1 MTILRLPKIPGFLFA
16 AFIMLLNAS
25 GPASAGETQNVL
37 SLVPNP
43 AVVEQVPGK
52 FLIDAGTSIAVDAGS
67 PALKDIG
74 KFLASRLREST
85 GYNLPLD
92 TARTGI
98 SVRGAPDAIVLSI
111 APHKA
116 AVAAEG
122 YELSVGNT
130 GIRITAGGAAGAFYA
145 LQTLFQLLPPELEHA
160 APVYGVA
167 WEVPCVRIQ
176 DAPRF
181 SWRGMH
187 LDVGRHFFGKKFVE
201 EYIDLISRYKFNVFH
216 WHLTED
222 QGWRIEIKKYPKLTS
237 VGSWRK
243 ETLGDG
249 QPHGGFYTQDEIRE
263 VVAYAR
269 QRFVT
274 IVPEIEMPGHSTA
287 AIASYPELSCTGGPF
302 DVQTKWRVFED
313 VYCAGNDRTFE
324 FLQDVLTEVMDL
336 FPGQFIHI
344 GGDECP
350 KTRWKVCPRCQA
362 RIKAEGLAGEHELQ
376 SYFIRRIER
385 FLNAHGKRLVG
396 WDEILEGGL
405 APNATV
411 MSWRGIDGG
420 IAAASSGHD
429 VVMTPT
435 SNCYFDY
442 HQGLTGEPGAIG
454 NYLPLDRVYAY
465 EPVPPGLAPDRVSHI
480 LGAQGNVWTEYIPDA
495 RKAEYMAFPR
505 ACAMSEV
512 VWSAPGRKDF
522 RDFSARMAGQYERLV
537 ARGINVRIPP
547 PSGFE
552 GTIVLFRDTSITILS
567 QVPGSVV
574 RYTTDGTEP
583 ATGSPALAGPLPV
596 RTSTTI
602 KARTFLPSG
611 GMSPVPS
618 GVYSIVDPGANGV
631 SYRIAARGT
640 SSGLAPDTLRG
651 VTYRMSLDGL
661 PLGPDT
667 LTVWLDSYV
676 VIGEEGVYQFT
687 IGQGDSA
694 TISVDGSP
702 VLANRAA
709 DWWDVPSGLFH
720 LRSGP
725 HRLSVTVV
733 KTGRQAGLDLH
744 FKGPGLELQPIPA
757 SMLWRR
763 PR

>member
-1 MTILRLPKIPGFLFA
+1 MTMYRLLKLSGLLFA
-16 AFIMLLNAS
+16 PFLMSLDS
-25 GPASAGETQNVL
+25 PAPALTGGTQSVL

-43 AVVEQVPGK
+43 ASVERLPGK
-52 FLIDAGTSIAVDAGS
+52 FLIGAGTSIAVDAHA
-67 PALKDIG
+67 PLLKDVG

-85 GYNLPLD
+85 GYMLPLD
-92 TARTGI
+92 TAAVPEGPRDRIYLSLPPGG
-98 SVRGAPDAIVLSI
+98 SAPGE
-111 APHKA
+111 
-116 AVAAEG
+116 EG
-122 YELSVGNT
+122 YELAATGN
-130 GIRITAGGAAGAFYA
+130 GIRITAKGAAGAFHA
-145 LQTLFQLLPPELEHA
+145 LQTLFQLLPPEFEYA
-160 APVYGVA
+160 APVYGVV
-167 WEVPCVRIQ
+167 WEVPCVRVQ

-181 SWRGMH
+181 PWRGMH

-287 AIASYPELSCTGGPF
+287 AIAAYPELSCTGGPF
-302 DVQTKWRVFED
+302 EVQTKWRVFED

-376 SYFIRRIER
+376 SYFIRRIEK

-429 VVMTPT
+429 VVMSPT

-442 HQGLTGEPGAIG
+442 YQGLTGETGAIG
-454 NYLPLDRVYAY
+454 NYLPLDRVYSY
-465 EPVPPGLAPDRVSHI
+465 EPVPPGLTPDRVRHI

-512 VWSAPGRKDF
+512 VWSAPGRRDF

-537 ARGINVRIPP
+537 ARGVNVRIPP
-547 PSGFE
+547 PGGFE
-552 GTIVLFRDTSITILS
+552 GSFVLFRDTSVSILS
-567 QVPGSVV
+567 QVPGSIV

-583 ATGSPALAGPLPV
+583 TADSRPVTGPLAV
-596 RTSTTI
+596 RASTTI

-631 SYRIAARGT
+631 SYRIAGRH
-640 SSGLAPDTLRG
+640 SSGGLPVDTLRG

-661 PLGPDT
+661 PLAPDT
-667 LTVWLDSYV
+667 LTVWLDTYV
-676 VIGEEGVYQFT
+676 IVGEEGVYQFT
-687 IGQGDSA
+687 IAQGDSA
-694 TISVDGSP
+694 TLSVDGSP
-702 VLANRAA
+702 VVDNRAA
-709 DWWDVPSGLFH
+709 DWWDVPAGLFH
-720 LRSGP
+720 LRAGP
-725 HRLSVTVV
+725 HRLSVTVI
-733 KTGRQAGLDLH
+733 KTGRQAGLELH
-744 FKGPGLELQPIPA
+744 IKGPGLELQPIPA

>member
-1 MTILRLPKIPGFLFA
+1 MTHTSRVALLFVPLSLLPFLLTSSGA
-16 AFIMLLNAS
+16 AL
-25 GPASAGETQNVL
+25 AGETGSVL

-43 AVVEQVPGK
+43 AGVERLPGK
-52 FLIDAGTSIAVDAGS
+52 FLIDAGTAIAVDAHA
-67 PALKDIG
+67 PLLKDVAG
-74 KFLASRLREST
+74 FLAARLREST
-85 GYNLPLD
+85 GYPLPLD
-92 TARTGI
+92 TAA
-98 SVRGAPDAIVLSI
+98 APDRTPGRVYLSLAARGS
-111 APHKA
+111 APGG
-116 AVAAEG
+116 EG
-122 YELSVGNT
+122 YELAVTAN
-130 GIRITAGGAAGAFYA
+130 GIRISANGAAGAFYA
-145 LQTLFQLLPPELEHA
+145 MQTLFQLLPPEFEYA

-167 WEVPCVRIQ
+167 WEVPCVKIQ

-181 SWRGMH
+181 TWRGMH

-269 QRFVT
+269 KRYVT

-287 AIASYPELSCTGGPF
+287 AIAAYPELSCTGGPF
-302 DVQTKWRVFED
+302 EVQTKWRVFED
-313 VYCAGNDRTFE
+313 VYCAGNDKTFE

-362 RIKAEGLAGEHELQ
+362 RIQAEGLAGEHELQ
-376 SYFIRRIER
+376 SYFVRRIEK
-385 FLNAHGKRLVG
+385 FLNAHGKRLLG

-405 APNATV
+405 PPNATV

-442 HQGLTGEPGAIG
+442 SQGLTGESGATG
-454 NYLPLDRVYAY
+454 NYLPLDRVYSY
-465 EPVPPGLAPDRVSHI
+465 EPVPPGLSPDRARHI

-495 RKAEYMAFPR
+495 RRAEYMTFPR

-537 ARGINVRIPP
+537 ARGVNVRIPP
-547 PSGFE
+547 PGGFE
-552 GTIVLFRDTSITILS
+552 GSTLLFRDTSITILS
-567 QVPGSVV
+567 QVPGSIV

-583 ATGSPALAGPLPV
+583 TVDSRLSTGPLPV

-602 KARTFLPSG
+602 KARTFLRAG
-611 GMSPVPS
+611 GMSPVSS
-618 GVYSIVDPGANGV
+618 GVYSIVDTGANGV
-631 SYRIAARGT
+631 SYRIAGRR
-640 SSGLAPDTLRG
+640 SSGGLPVDTLRG
-651 VTYRMSLDGL
+651 VTYRMSLEGL
-661 PLGPDT
+661 PLTPDSC
-667 LTVWLDSYV
+667 LVLLDSYIGV
-676 VIGEEGVYQFT
+676 GEEGVYQFT
-687 IGQGDSA
+687 IAQGDSA
-694 TISVDGSP
+694 TLSVDGSAA
-702 VLANRAA
+702 VDNRAA
-709 DWWDVPSGLFH
+709 DWWDMPAGLFH
-720 LRSGP
+720 LRKGP
-725 HRLSVTVV
+725 HRLAVTVV
-733 KTGRQAGLDLH
+733 TTGRQAGLDLH
-744 FKGPGLELQPIPA
+744 LRGPGLELQVIPG

>member
-1 MTILRLPKIPGFLFA
+1 MKMNRLPGIPVLLFA
-16 AFIMLLNAS
+16 AFLFLLFSSTPPALS
-25 GPASAGETQNVL
+25 GEIRIVP

-43 AVVEQVPGK
+43 ASVEQLPGR
-52 FLIDAGTSIAVDAGS
+52 FLIDAGTSIAVDGHAS
-67 PALKDIG
+67 LVKDVG
-74 KFLASRLREST
+74 RFLATRLRAST
-85 GYNLPLD
+85 GYLLPLD
-92 TARTGI
+92 TAAVPDGPPDRI
-98 SVRGAPDAIVLSI
+98 YLSLAPAGS
-111 APHKA
+111 A
-116 AVAAEG
+116 AGGEG
-122 YELSVGNT
+122 YELTVT
-130 GIRITAGGAAGAFYA
+130 LKGIRISANGAAGAFYA
-145 LQTLFQLLPPELEHA
+145 MQTLFQLLPPEFEYG

-167 WEVPCVRIQ
+167 WEVPCVKIQ
-176 DAPRF
+176 DVPRF
-181 SWRGMH
+181 TWRGMH

-222 QGWRIEIKKYPKLTS
+222 QGWRIEIRKYPKLTS

-287 AIASYPELSCTGGPF
+287 AIAAYPELSCTGGPF
-302 DVQTKWRVFED
+302 EVQTKWRVFED

-376 SYFIRRIER
+376 SYFIRRIEK
-385 FLNAHGKRLVG
+385 FLDAHGKRLVG

-411 MSWRGIDGG
+411 MSWRGTDGG
-420 IAAASSGHD
+420 IAAASAGHD

-442 HQGLTGEPGAIG
+442 YQGLTGEPGAIG
-454 NYLPLDRVYAY
+454 NYLPLDRVYSY
-465 EPVPPGLAPDRVSHI
+465 EPVPPGLTPDRARHI

-495 RKAEYMAFPR
+495 RQAEYMTFPR

-537 ARGINVRIPP
+537 ARGVNVRIPP
-547 PSGFE
+547 PGGFE
-552 GTIVLFRDTSITILS
+552 GTSVLFRDTSITILS
-567 QVPGSVV
+567 QVPGSLV

-583 ATGSPALAGPLPV
+583 TVDSRPLAGPIPV
-596 RTSTTI
+596 RTSSTI

-611 GMSPVPS
+611 GMSPVPR
-618 GVYSIVDPGANGV
+618 GVYSIVDPAANGV
-631 SYRIAARGT
+631 SYRIAGRRL
-640 SSGLAPDTLRG
+640 SGGLPVDTLRG

-661 PLGPDT
+661 PLAPDT
-667 LTVWLDSYV
+667 LTVWLDTYV
-676 VIGEEGVYQFT
+676 VVGEEGVYQFA

-702 VLANRAA
+702 VVNNRAA
-709 DWWDVPSGLFH
+709 EWWNVPAALFH
-720 LRSGP
+720 LRSGS

-733 KTGRQAGLDLH
+733 KTGRQAGLDLTI
-744 FKGPGLELQPIPA
+744 KGPGLELQPIPA

-763 PR
+763 QR